1 MALTK
6 VLEVFAKVLVNLT
19 SFVRFGKGFACLS
32 KGLGDISKGFVI
44 FEKVLGDL
52 GVLLFLESVGVFFE
66 KSLGDLNIGF
76 DVFGKD
82 CCFFEKN

>member
-6 VLEVFAKVLVNLT
+6 VLEVLAKVLVNLT
-19 SFVRFGKGFACLS
+19 SFVCLS

-52 GVLLFLESVGVFFE
+52 GVLMFLESVEVFFE